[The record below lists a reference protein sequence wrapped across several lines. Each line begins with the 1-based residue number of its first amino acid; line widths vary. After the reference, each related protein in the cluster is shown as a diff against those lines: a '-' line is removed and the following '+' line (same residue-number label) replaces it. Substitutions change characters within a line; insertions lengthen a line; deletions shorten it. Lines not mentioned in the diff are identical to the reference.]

1 MRSSPITPQSEE
13 DLRGRCRFEAGC
25 VVAFIVAW
33 LCCGVSMLFVVGV
46 LRLWLS
52 MRCWVLGVVVV
63 VVVIAVEVVACS

>member
-1 MRSSPITPQSEE
+1 M
-13 DLRGRCRFEAGC
+13 
-25 VVAFIVAW
+25 AFIVAW